1 MLSSMKKEQWDWKI
15 TDGEKYNFLP
25 ILDEEKERYENH
37 QTLIVTPPQTPM
49 SLTFPPFSFFF
60 LLLLVEA
67 QVVTLY
73 QVH

>member
-37 QTLIVTPPQTPM
+37 QTLIVTPPQTPI
-49 SLTFPPFSFFF
+49 SLTFPPHFSFFF
-60 LLLLVEA
+60 FFF
-67 QVVTLY
+67 
-73 QVH
+73 